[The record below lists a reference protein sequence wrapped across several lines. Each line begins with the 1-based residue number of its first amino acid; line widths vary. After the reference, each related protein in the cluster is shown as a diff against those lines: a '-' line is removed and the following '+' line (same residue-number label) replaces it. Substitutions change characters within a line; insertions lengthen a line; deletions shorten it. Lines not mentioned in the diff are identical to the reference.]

1 MRYGD
6 NRIRRRLTA
15 LYAGSILVVLLATL
29 FIGRA
34 IFRRAV
40 RVEFERS
47 VDGAVTLM
55 QGFFRAEL
63 SEYRQVD
70 ATLAHISG
78 ELVFV
83 GIDVAFVQPDG
94 SLFPYPVKRNPPV
107 LTRPIEEFQYPLEPT
122 LAPAWR
128 LRVRASADQVA
139 RLNRQ
144 IDITT
149 LVGLPTVVALA
160 ALVGWLITGRTL
172 RPIGRMADAAEQIH
186 PGASGRLPIANPGDE
201 LGRLGVRF
209 NALLDR
215 LDGALAQ
222 QRQFLADAAHELRTP
237 IARMRGDVEV
247 ALLDDGDLPT
257 AHAVLRRTQL
267 DLTRVTMLVDE
278 LLQLARADAGEPEAI
293 PTLAY
298 LDDVVT
304 DALRPWFDVARRQ
317 GRTLDVGTLA
327 ECRALLDAQRVDRLV
342 GILVDNAIRYTRS
355 GGRIVVSV
363 TCDGDRAVLTVDDDG
378 IGIPA
383 PDREQVFARFVRGTE
398 ARLQA
403 PDGSGLGL
411 SIARSIADSHG
422 AQIQALTSPLGGA
435 RLQVTFPTPPL
446 RRPSSNDDDT
456 NRVVDA

>member
-1 MRYGD
+1 MRQVN
-6 NRIRRRLTA
+6 NRIRRRLTG

-94 SLFPYPVKRNPPV
+94 TTFPYPIKRNPPV
-107 LTRPIEEFQYPLEPT
+107 LVRPIEEFHYPLEPR
-122 LAPAWR
+122 LAPNWR

-144 IDITT
+144 IDIAT
-149 LVGLPTVVALA
+149 LIGLPAVVALA

-172 RPIGRMADAAEQIH
+172 QPIGRMADAAEGIQ
-186 PGASGRLPIANPGDE
+186 PGTSGRLPIANPSDE

-222 QRQFLADAAHELRTP
+222 QRRFLADAAHELRTP

-247 ALLDDGDLPT
+247 GLLDEVDAST
-257 AHAVLRRTQL
+257 AQAVLRRTQM
-267 DLTRVTMLVDE
+267 DLTRVTVLVDE
-278 LLQLARADAGEPEAI
+278 LLQLARADAGEPEAE
-293 PTLAY
+293 PSPAF

-304 DALRPWFDVARRQ
+304 DALRPWFEVARRQ
-317 GRTLDVGTLA
+317 GRTLAIGTLL
-327 ECRALLDAQRVDRLV
+327 ECRAMLDAQRIDRLV
-342 GILVDNAIRYTRS
+342 AILLDNAIRYTRS

-363 TCDGDRAVLTVDDDG
+363 TCEGNDAVLTTEDDG
-378 IGIPA
+378 IGIPEQ
-383 PDREQVFARFVRGTE
+383 DREHVFGRFVRGRE
-398 ARLQA
+398 ARLQS

-411 SIARSIADSHG
+411 SIARSIAEAHG
-422 AQIQALTSPLGGA
+422 GRIEALPSALGGA
-435 RLQVTFPTPPL
+435 CLRVTFPRANELT
-446 RRPSSNDDDT
+446 RPSAAANASGANS
-456 NRVVDA
+456 A